1 MITYRQEHNMKY
13 FTNILYGL
21 ICAGLVQAAEL
32 KVLEFRELP
41 SDYTA
46 QSIPVLDMDNNF
58 CAALRVEYTKPVPLS
73 ALEKIYK
80 TRQTEKGENY
90 FFFAAREKALTL
102 KSPGY
107 QDLVVNAPGGG
118 FKPTKVYYLY
128 LQPVGDIVFDV
139 TINAAPAGS
148 KIMIDGKAWVG
159 PTRKMTPGE
168 HSIEISKEGFITSR
182 ETIKVPMQP
191 VTFNFALSK
200 IIEVEKVVTPPPQPT
215 PPPAADKITSKPAG
229 LPSLEAYDFSLK
241 MLSCKATPDN
251 KIIIR
256 IQITKLADDDRELN
270 FEVST
275 RIFDEKGREYAQES
289 RTIGNKEAHRYQTL
303 NHRMIAGVPTELTL
317 TFADIPSAVQ
327 TISLLELI
335 ISDWKL
341 PFRSFP
347 VSR

>member
-1 MITYRQEHNMKY
+1 MPKISNT
-13 FTNILYGL
+13 ILIL
-21 ICAGLVQAAEL
+21 ACAGLLQAAEL

-46 QSIPVLDMDNNF
+46 QSIPVFDMDNNF
-58 CAALRVEYTKPVPLS
+58 CAALRVEYTKSVPLTV
-73 ALEKIYK
+73 LEKTYK

-90 FFFAAREKALTL
+90 FFFSTREKALTL

-107 QDLVVNAPGGG
+107 QDLVVNAPSGG

-128 LQPVGDIVFDV
+128 IQPVGDIVFDV
-139 TINAAPAGS
+139 TINTTPAGA
-148 KIMIDGKAWVG
+148 KVMVDGKAWTG

-168 HSIEISKEGFITSR
+168 HSIEISKEGFVTAQ

-191 VTFNFALSK
+191 TTFNFALSK
-200 IIEVEKVVTPPPQPT
+200 IIEVEKTVTPPPPAPQPVAEKF
-215 PPPAADKITSKPAG
+215 PLKPAG
-229 LPSLEAYDFSLK
+229 LPSLEAYDLSLK
-241 MLSCKATPDN
+241 IISCKATPDN

-256 IQITKLADDDRELN
+256 MQITNLADDDRELSIDG
-270 FEVST
+270 ST
-275 RIFDEKGREYAQES
+275 RMFDEKGREYSLES
-289 RTIGNKEAHRYQTL
+289 RTIGNKEARHYQTL
-303 NHRMIAGVPTELTL
+303 NHKMISGVPNELIL
-317 TFADIPSAVQ
+317 TFINIPSSVQ
-327 TISLLELI
+327 TISLLELE

>member
-1 MITYRQEHNMKY
+1 MNKITN
-13 FTNILYGL
+13 TLLILV
-21 ICAGLVQAAEL
+21 CAGLTQAAEL
-32 KVLEFRELP
+32 NILEFRELP

-46 QSIPVLDMDNNF
+46 QSLPILDMDNNF
-58 CAALRVEYTKPVPLS
+58 CAALRVESTKPAPLT
-73 ALEKIYK
+73 AVQKIYK

-90 FFFAAREKALTL
+90 LFFSAREKSITL

-107 QDLVVNAPGGG
+107 QDLIVNAPAGG

-128 LQPVGDIVFDV
+128 IQPVGEIVYDV

-148 KIMIDGKAWVG
+148 KIMVDGKAWVG

-168 HSIEISKEGFITSR
+168 HSIEISKEGFITSQ

-191 VTFNFALSK
+191 TTFNFALSK
-200 IIEVEKVVTPPPQPT
+200 IVEVEKVVTPPPPPAPQPVPQKTQPT
-215 PPPAADKITSKPAG
+215 STG
-229 LPSLEAYDFSLK
+229 LPSLEAYDLSLK

-251 KIIIR
+251 KLIIR
-256 IQITKLADDDRELN
+256 IQITNIADDDQELS
-270 FEVST
+270 FEGST
-275 RIFDEKGREYAQES
+275 RIFDEKGREYSLES
-289 RTIGNKEAHRYQTL
+289 RKIGNKEAHLYQTL
-303 NHRMIAGVPTELTL
+303 NHRMISGVPTELIL
-317 TFADIPSAVQ
+317 TFANIPSSVQ
-327 TISLLELI
+327 TISLLELK